1 MPAMKAE
8 PGMPLW
14 LDLATTDIDSA
25 KDFYAK
31 LVGWE
36 YREHG
41 KGYAVA
47 TKNGMPVA
55 GIGAI
60 PEEKISMWG
69 LALYTPNVTVAHN
82 AAVNAGARSVLEP
95 RVLGAPVGEDAD
107 PEAGAE
113 LDRGEMAVVID
124 PSGAAIGLKN
134 PADEHAL
141 FAAGEPG
148 TPVWHELMVG
158 QAWDETLKFYN
169 ELAGWDIR
177 VEKDGEGG
185 RYALGEFEGSPLV
198 GMWDT
203 KEMQLP
209 SMWTLYLGV
218 ASIDEAVET
227 ARKEGAEIIR
237 EPFNSEFGRVAT
249 ITDPTG
255 ALLNL
260 TEIEEYVPDET
271 EGFEPD
277 LFAED

>member
-1 MPAMKAE
+1 MPAMQAQ

-14 LDLATTDIDSA
+14 LDLATTDIDAA
-25 KDFYAK
+25 KRFYAE

-41 KGYAVA
+41 QGYAVA

-95 RVLGAPVGEDAD
+95 RVLGAPEGEGTDG
-107 PEAGAE
+107 ET
-113 LDRGEMAVVID
+113 DRGEMAVVID

-158 QAWDETLKFYN
+158 QGWDETLEFYH

-177 VEKDGEGG
+177 VDKNSDGS
-185 RYALGEFEGSPLV
+185 RYALGEFEGAALV
-198 GMWDT
+198 GFWDT
-203 KEMQLP
+203 QQMQLP

-218 ASIDEAVET
+218 VDIDAAVDT
-227 ARKEGAEIIR
+227 ARGLGAQIVR
-237 EPFNSEFGRVAT
+237 EPFDSEFGRVAT

-260 TEIEEYVPDET
+260 TEVEEYVPDET
-271 EGFEPD
+271 EDFEPD
-277 LFAED
+277 LFADL